1 MVRPTISCALMGF
14 AMFTDVAQGIN
25 IYVTNKCDE
34 SMVLAHVTPNG
45 VTTDDLACGGTI
57 TKSIEPSSGSHV
69 FKSGTGAEATLAEFS
84 TVGGKS
90 WYDIS
95 AIPTGKKSGPGYC
108 TSLQDCKTVTGGV
121 GFNVP
126 IQITPRTPDGG
137 RCVELTCLTENC
149 IDAYQFPKDDTKTH
163 TCPLSTDFDLTFCAG
178 GSGGQAPMASPA
190 PTPPSTP
197 STMPNPPSTSSP
209 EPASPSPEPASPSPA
224 PASPSPAPA
233 SPSPA
238 SASPSSAP
246 ASPSLEPASPSPDA
260 ASPSPDPASLS
271 LKKSSSSPE
280 PASPSLKKSSSSSQ
294 KSPSSTT
301 DSDKNPTYA
310 EHQSIDQFE
319 QSPVSDLK
327 NQANYENLRKEN
339 GKTEPS
345 VNTQQTTET
354 NQKPQKTD
362 DATGG
367 TNSAVSLNKDD
378 HVQQINTRSADKSG
392 GATFI
397 FVGVVALCVVMVAA
411 ATIVGVRK
419 KKAQLEELESKT
431 PQSTTAHGTLANFRT
446 PRNNVSVL

>member
-126 IQITPRTPDGG
+126 IQIIPHTPDGG

-209 EPASPSPEPASPSPA
+209 VPASPSPAPAPASPSPA

-233 SPSPA
+233 SPSLEP
-238 SASPSSAP
+238 ASPSLDP
-246 ASPSLEPASPSPDA
+246 ASPSPDAASSSLEPASPSPD
-260 ASPSPDPASLS
+260 PA
-271 LKKSSSSPE
+271 SSSPE
-280 PASPSLKKSSSSSQ
+280 PASPSLKKLSSSSQ

-301 DSDKNPTYA
+301 VSDKYPTYA
-310 EHQSIDQFE
+310 QQQSIDQFE

-354 NQKPQKTD
+354 NQKPHKVD

-367 TNSAVSLNKDD
+367 TNPAVSLIKDD